1 MKMQKLFFT
10 VLLFGAAM
18 LPARASVT
26 LDPDLQAALPN
37 GEFFLPA
44 PPEVGSLV
52 WQDDSI
58 KFYQYKEAARAY
70 DSIRNERWDSVWAIM
85 NEPYY
90 FALYR
95 VSADSVMNAPFIT
108 NVSWTRSAQGRYTVT
123 YTRNTTDFPYMNA
136 LQELCEE
143 MKSANTSQ
151 LWRTRPRPYYYFGEW
166 YKGTHYPIN
175 RNDATSYPSGHGYF
189 SGLFGM
195 CLLYIDPDNALAIKQ
210 MMDEWVNCR
219 LLLGA
224 HWNTDIAAGN
234 TLGAIA
240 FAIAMNYDQFRDLVI
255 AAKNE
260 LAAYRARQTPTG
272 TNQSAKIPDL
282 SDKKQLVNG
291 QLYIIRD
298 GVTYTAQGATVM
310 ME

>member
-1 MKMQKLFFT
+1 
-10 VLLFGAAM
+10 
-18 LPARASVT
+18 
-26 LDPDLQAALPN
+26 
-37 GEFFLPA
+37 
-44 PPEVGSLV
+44 
-52 WQDDSI
+52 
-58 KFYQYKEAARAY
+58 
-70 DSIRNERWDSVWAIM
+70 
-85 NEPYY
+85 
-90 FALYR
+90 
-95 VSADSVMNAPFIT
+95 
-108 NVSWTRSAQGRYTVT
+108 
-123 YTRNTTDFPYMNA
+123 
-136 LQELCEE
+136 
-143 MKSANTSQ
+143 
-151 LWRTRPRPYYYFGEW
+151 
-166 YKGTHYPIN
+166 
-175 RNDATSYPSGHGYF
+175 
-189 SGLFGM
+189 M

-224 HWNTDIAAGN
+224 HWNTDIAAGK

-260 LAAYRARQTPTG
+260 LAAYRARQIPTG